1 MSGRPTTVLVVDDEI
16 SVTDIL
22 YEDLTEEGYD
32 CITAGTGGDA
42 LQQLSA
48 HDADVA
54 LLDLKLPDLYG
65 MEVLRKMKSAHPA
78 MAVIVITSYGD
89 IETAVEAMRIG
100 ATDFIIKPFELDRIN
115 RSVAAALQ
123 TDPTSNNNPSAEEK
137 TSDSAEQQ
145 TDWIRYLDDIAC
157 GVETKLDSQT
167 DCLMI
172 KTVIERTESIAR
184 NLGIPEYQV
193 EDWVSQKRRHIE
205 RINTLGIIIDKLEK
219 KTVSQLSPGHNAI
232 SDSLKK

>member
-1 MSGRPTTVLVVDDEI
+1 MSRRQTTVLVVDDEI

-22 YEDLTEEGYD
+22 YEDLTQEGYD

-42 LQQLSA
+42 LQQISA
-48 HDADVA
+48 HKADVV
-54 LLDLKLPDLYG
+54 LLDLKLPDFYG
-65 MEVLRKMKSAHPA
+65 IEVLREMKSAHPE

-89 IETAVEAMRIG
+89 IETAVEAMKIG

-123 TDPTSNNNPSAEEK
+123 TEPASRNNPTAEEK
-137 TSDSAEQQ
+137 ISAAAEQQ
-145 TDWIRYLDDIAC
+145 TDWVRYLDDIAR

-167 DCLMI
+167 DCLLM
-172 KTVIERTESIAR
+172 KAVIDRTESIAR

-205 RINTLGIIIDKLEK
+205 RINTLGIIIDKLENK
-219 KTVSQLSPGHNAI
+219 PVAP
-232 SDSLKK
+232 